1 MKSLRYQ
8 LKNDT
13 RLVSEYRSY
22 VAAQQAAKRYCT
34 AHTKVSIYDTQTKL
48 SFRIQA
54 RI

>member
-1 MKSLRYQ
+1 MKPPRYQ
-8 LKNDT
+8 LKNGT
-13 RLVSEYRSY
+13 RLVSEYHSY

-34 AHTKVSIYDTQTKL
+34 AHTKVTIFDTQTKV